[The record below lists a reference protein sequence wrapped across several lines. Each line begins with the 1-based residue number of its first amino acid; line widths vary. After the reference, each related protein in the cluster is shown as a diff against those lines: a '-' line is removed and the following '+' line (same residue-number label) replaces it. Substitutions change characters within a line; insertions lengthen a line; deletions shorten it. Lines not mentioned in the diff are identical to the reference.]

1 MMGLQCLFS
10 VVGFC
15 RPTGKMTL
23 RTAFT
28 GLLCAG
34 LATAVRYNDNQ
45 VPLTKDGEEAAKNFP
60 EVKQID
66 LQSPAFL
73 DPKSIAAGFDNGTS
87 GPTSDATLNYFLES
101 LASRNDWLTY
111 NNPSFKSDEGRSIPY
126 VFLSTSS
133 QPEIKANSSSSE
145 KLRVYLQGGVH
156 GNEPGGDQALLA
168 LLGKFD
174 ANSTWAASILEK
186 MDIMILPRYNPD
198 GVAYF
203 QRFLATGYDPNRDHI
218 RFASQQTRE
227 VKALIVDFSPHVMVD
242 AHEYSANRAY
252 GLKDQWAQAVDGQF
266 DPMKNLNIHKDIR
279 EYSEEVFV
287 PRIAGA
293 MDKLNLRWSPYIT
306 GNAREEPLV
315 FTQLD
320 TQARAGDVSLALTQ
334 VMVFLTETRG
344 IGLGSQHF
352 QRRVASGL
360 TMIEAI
366 VQTAADKAEEV
377 YEVVEGAR
385 QKFID
390 GVDEVVVTDSFQP
403 NNRTWDFIDLPTGKL
418 VEIPVQF
425 LSSTPVKSNLT
436 RSRPEAYIFPQ
447 AWKEAADRLRLN
459 GVTVENIR
467 SEFRG
472 EVEAYNVTS
481 IELASTVYQGTV
493 LNKVTTDILQKE
505 ITMPAGSFWVS
516 TTQAA
521 AGYAFTVLEPENID
535 SYATFNILPVNV
547 GDEYPVYR
555 VLG

>member
-1 MMGLQCLFS
+1 
-10 VVGFC
+10 
-15 RPTGKMTL
+15 MTL
-23 RTAFT
+23 RTAVA

-45 VPLTKDGEEAAKNFP
+45 VALTKDGEEAAKNFP
-60 EVKQID
+60 EVKSID

-73 DPKSIAAGFDNGTS
+73 DPKSIPAGFDNGTS

-126 VFLSTSS
+126 VYLSTSS

-227 VKALIVDFSPHVMVD
+227 VKALIVDFAPHVMVD

-252 GLKDQWAQAVDGQF
+252 GLEDQWAQAVDGQF
-266 DPMKNLNIHKDIR
+266 DPMKNLNIQKDIR

-334 VMVFLTETRG
+334 VM
-344 IGLGSQHF
+344 
-352 QRRVASGL
+352 
-360 TMIEAI
+360 
-366 VQTAADKAEEV
+366 AEEV
-377 YEVVEGAR
+377 YKIVEGAR

-390 GVDEVVVTDSFQP
+390 GVDEVVVTDAFQP
-403 NNRTWDFIDLPTGKL
+403 TNRTWDFIDLPTGKL

-425 LSSTPVKSNLT
+425 LSSTPVRSNLT

-493 LNKVTTDILQKE
+493 LNKVTTEIKKKE
-505 ITMPAGSFWVS
+505 IMMPAGSFWVP
-516 TTQAA
+516 TRQAA
-521 AGYAFTVLEPENID
+521 AGYVFTVLEPENID